1 MKIEIVTP
9 VWGVKWVQNW
19 LELSLPVLRREA
31 NDVDGRI
38 VVYTD
43 AEGRALL
50 RDVNVI
56 DEIRDLEPGDRCPLG
71 REDLAHIDAI
81 NRALR
86 SSGAVAPLVAEQVL
100 GRGTMA
106 AAKAKL
112 DEGYR
117 AVMALNLP
125 TPMLPQPLALTGCSA
140 RELSFWMA
148 QAAGI
153 LEWGRPSGHPG
164 HYGWRCGLATLL
176 RPIYIPPVLI
186 MPNKAGRPRRAVDH
200 FMTEDFVRLL
210 SEVAYLEPDQGC
222 IASPRIFRADR
233 TPDGSP
239 GPMGMIRPEMI
250 AAWMLGGNVQ
260 SWNLHHMAH
269 RFWCGTPD
277 KDRRPI
283 VEAESDLVV
292 GDLARRYHAAMR
304 SA

>member
-1 MKIEIVTP
+1 MKIEIVVP
-9 VWGVKWVQNW
+9 VWGQRWVQHW

-31 NDVDGRI
+31 NDVSGRI

-56 DEIRDLEPGDRCPLG
+56 DEIRDLPIGDHATLG
-71 REDLAHIDAI
+71 REDLAHVDAI

-86 SSGAVAPLVAEQVL
+86 FSGAVAPLVAEQIL
-100 GRGTMA
+100 GRGTLA

-125 TPMLPQPLALTGCSA
+125 TPMPPTGLSALHLSA
-140 RELSFWMA
+140 WMA
-148 QAAGI
+148 LAGGV

-164 HYGWRCGLATLL
+164 HYGWRCGDATLL

-186 MPNKAGRPRRAVDH
+186 MPNKAGKPRRAVDH

-210 SEVAYLEPDQGC
+210 SEVAYLEPEQGC
-222 IASPRIFRADR
+222 IASPGIFRADR

-239 GPMGMIRPEMI
+239 GPMGMTRPEMI
-250 AAWMLGGNVQ
+250 AAWMLGGNVRD
-260 SWNLHHMAH
+260 WNLHHMAH

-277 KDRRPI
+277 KDQKPI